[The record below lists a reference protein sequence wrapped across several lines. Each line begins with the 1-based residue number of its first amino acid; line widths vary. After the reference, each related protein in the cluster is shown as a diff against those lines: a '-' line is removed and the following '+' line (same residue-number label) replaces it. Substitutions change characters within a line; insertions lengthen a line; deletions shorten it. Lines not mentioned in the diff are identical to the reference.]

1 MQVLAVRDVGISL
14 ESSLPALRPDASV
27 GLYLSLENRGN
38 VDLELTPSFQLPSG
52 WSITSTLE
60 PISLG
65 WTDTMDVVYTL
76 VGDGAGRSGTLEVR
90 LSDAEG
96 RFTWTAP
103 LDVRQLPAPTLDF
116 SRLVLEDGTS
126 YTTSFGSGSHP
137 TGETLRFEWLV
148 GNSGEA
154 PWSPSVQLDLD
165 AGLFG
170 SCEAPDAVAVG
181 DFEVVGCDIVLPP
194 SLAANTE
201 PSFTVVLTGDGFE
214 RRDDVT
220 MLVAE
225 ERRLEISL
233 DSSTPA
239 TTDADG
245 TVTWTLINSGN
256 TAFDERVEFDVA
268 KGWEVAIDGPSTV
281 SLEPG
286 ASRVLR
292 VTYTS
297 TNGGEV
303 PLTLQVNNVR
313 LDGDTSLTLVAPRQA
328 SDEGQGSGALSVA
341 VGGLVL
347 LLIVAG
353 VLVLRRVGSSAEVLP
368 LVPKVPLQALPAL
381 ATPPV
386 AAAPVAPIVAPSA
399 APTGSVTTAA
409 CWACRGTIT
418 GPMLGCP
425 SCGARFH
432 LPGTPGCTLPDA
444 CPKCGTARAE
454 FLSA

>member
-1 MQVLAVRDVGISL
+1 
-14 ESSLPALRPDASV
+14 
-27 GLYLSLENRGN
+27 
-38 VDLELTPSFQLPSG
+38 
-52 WSITSTLE
+52 
-60 PISLG
+60 
-65 WTDTMDVVYTL
+65 
-76 VGDGAGRSGTLEVR
+76 
-90 LSDAEG
+90 
-96 RFTWTAP
+96 
-103 LDVRQLPAPTLDF
+103 
-116 SRLVLEDGTS
+116 
-126 YTTSFGSGSHP
+126 
-137 TGETLRFEWLV
+137 
-148 GNSGEA
+148 
-154 PWSPSVQLDLD
+154 VQLDLD

-181 DFEVVGCDIVLPP
+181 EFEVVGCDIVLPP